1 MKKLRTPNYCKLT
14 GLLLFLLISSG
25 VFAQTNFSGKW
36 VFNQTKSKIPER
48 QDAQGGGG
56 PGGPGGP
63 MGGGDRTVTQDEK
76 LLTVNQTMQSPDGE
90 TPMTNKYNLDG
101 SVSENTFV
109 MDMKRKS
116 TLTWSADKKSITIV
130 SKMVLDMGGDSRE
143 IKESETWKLSDDGK
157 TLFIETTMPGGPG
170 GPGAQDGGQP
180 GGQPGGGEGMKITM
194 VYDKK

>member
-1 MKKLRTPNYCKLT
+1 
-14 GLLLFLLISSG
+14 
-25 VFAQTNFSGKW
+25 
-36 VFNQTKSKIPER
+36 
-48 QDAQGGGG
+48 
-56 PGGPGGP
+56 
-63 MGGGDRTVTQDEK
+63 
-76 LLTVNQTMQSPDGE
+76 MQSPDGE